1 MAAYPS
7 YGILLE
13 SSRESESKWRDTVSE
28 AGSFHSR
35 QLRSTE
41 YLRFQLTHVMTTQD
55 FRALETT
62 YRAGERDTYT
72 LTYFEESPQVTYSV
86 KFTGPPQITKNHRGG
101 LHTVKVSLRGTQD

>member
-1 MAAYPS
+1 MAAYPN

-13 SSRESESKWRDTVSE
+13 SSRESESKWRDDVAET
-28 AGSFHSR
+28 GTLHSR

-41 YLRFQLTHVMTTQD
+41 YIFFSLLHNMTTAE

-72 LTYFEESPQVTYSV
+72 LTYFDESPAKTYSV
-86 KFTGPPQITKNHRGG
+86 KFLSPPQIVKNHTGG
-101 LHTVKVSLRGTQD
+101 RHNVRVELRGTQD